1 MPSSYD
7 GPNSSGVGD
16 NAFGR
21 MGGMGGMGRRGSGM
35 TGRQMRQYSQLRRDE
50 MSHGAWLQNQNN
62 ALAFNRDSSRIDANV
77 QQADWTAERGID
89 QGKRYADAVPHATSA
104 DLINKKFGYDPRF
117 APDKPTD
124 TGTPPPP
131 PPGGTPPPPGGTGT
145 PPVRKSRVTK
155 REVED
160 AVRKGFYTAEEAND
174 DGEGK
179 PLNAAYTRAYAR
191 SAASSP
197 DKTARG
203 RQFQGPQKGG
213 TPAGQGAVNY
223 DSAPKSPPPVF

>member
-1 MPSSYD
+1 MPSPYD
-7 GPNSSGVGD
+7 GPGSSGVGD

-21 MGGMGGMGRRGSGM
+21 MGGLGRRNSGM
-35 TGRQMRQYSQLRRDE
+35 SGRQMRQYSQLRRDE
-50 MSHGAWLQNQNN
+50 MSHSAWLQNQNA
-62 ALAFNRDSSRIDANV
+62 ALAFNRDSARIDANV

-117 APDKPTD
+117 APEGKPTD

-131 PPGGTPPPPGGTGT
+131 GNTPPPPGDTPPPPGGTQVKRG
-145 PPVRKSRVTK
+145 RATK
-155 REVED
+155 NEVET
-160 AVRKGFYTAEEAND
+160 AIRKGFLTAEEANEPGVD
-174 DGEGK
+174 GK
-179 PLNAAYTRAYAR
+179 PMNAAYTRSYAR
-191 SAASSP
+191 AASSSP

-213 TPAGQGAVNY
+213 TPAGSPAVNY
-223 DSAPKSPPPVF
+223 DSAPKPVF